1 MSKTL
6 TPQQNELIFYT
17 TADGAVH
24 VEVFF
29 QDETF
34 WLSQKRMAELFA
46 VEVQTINYHLKEIF
60 RSKEL
65 DEMATIR
72 KIRIVQKEGGRDVAR
87 EIDFYN
93 LDAIIAIGY
102 RGTVTRPPSSVSGP
116 PKHCANSLSKALC
129 SMMNG

>member
-1 MSKTL
+1 MSKAL

-17 TADGAVH
+17 TPDGAVH

-72 KIRIVQKEGGRDVAR
+72 KIRIVQKNVRNEA
-87 EIDFYN
+87 F
-93 LDAIIAIGY
+93 
-102 RGTVTRPPSSVSGP
+102 
-116 PKHCANSLSKALC
+116 
-129 SMMNG
+129 